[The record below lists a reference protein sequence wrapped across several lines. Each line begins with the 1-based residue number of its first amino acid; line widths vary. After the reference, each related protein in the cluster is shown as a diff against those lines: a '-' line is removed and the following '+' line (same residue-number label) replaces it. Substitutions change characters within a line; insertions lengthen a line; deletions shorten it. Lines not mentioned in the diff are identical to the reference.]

1 VGSAELIRTPMLPP
15 PNKPPEPRWMPIIV
29 ATVGGGKR
37 LRRIEYRVVRAPRKV
52 GRVRLVPPVP
62 PAAE

>member
-1 VGSAELIRTPMLPP
+1 
-15 PNKPPEPRWMPIIV
+15 MPIIV